1 MSGLPFSHHVK
12 GWMTHRPF
20 LDLYKKNTN
29 TNDMSFRTIKNT
41 SYVGVLFD
49 DRRGR
54 WKIKIES
61 FFYLKTHFKLF
72 LLENTNKNLISQY
85 LNQNTLKLII
95 KTQNLTKE
103 KFYFSTLIYFFRK
116 INDKKKRHINR
127 TLLIK

>member
-12 GWMTHRPF
+12 EWMTHRPF

-61 FFYLKTHFKLF
+61 FFLFKNSF
-72 LLENTNKNLISQY
+72 QVIFT
-85 LNQNTLKLII
+85 
-95 KTQNLTKE
+95 
-103 KFYFSTLIYFFRK
+103 
-116 INDKKKRHINR
+116 
-127 TLLIK
+127 